1 MLVAAGAGG
10 AAAVDRWGSD
20 GATAGGR
27 CGITGMC
34 GTAAG
39 ADDCCAEVAGQKKAS
54 RWAEGLQA
62 IATPHQGP
70 TEQAVLALAG
80 PHAMSLEGRRVAAP
94 AAQRKRR
101 EGRRCWS
108 PQERRAPLP

>member
-39 ADDCCAEVAGQKKAS
+39 ADDCCAEVAGQKKQVDGPKTA
-54 RWAEGLQA
+54 GDCD
-62 IATPHQGP
+62 ATPRP
-70 TEQAVLALAG
+70 N
-80 PHAMSLEGRRVAAP
+80 
-94 AAQRKRR
+94 
-101 EGRRCWS
+101 
-108 PQERRAPLP
+108 

>member
-27 CGITGMC
+27 SGITGMC

-39 ADDCCAEVAGQKKAS
+39 ADDCSAEVAG
-54 RWAEGLQA
+54 RWDDGLQA
-62 IATPHQGP
+62 IATPH
-70 TEQAVLALAG
+70 LAR
-80 PHAMSLEGRRVAAP
+80 PN
-94 AAQRKRR
+94 
-101 EGRRCWS
+101 
-108 PQERRAPLP
+108 